1 MKKIKI
7 LFRNGQTVKKDVE
20 DIIILNNDGG
30 QRFYIKPIEG
40 EEIYINPMSVDF
52 IEAKEV

>member
-20 DIIILNNDGG
+20 DIIILNSDGG
-30 QRFYIKPIEG
+30 QRFYIEPLEG
-40 EEIYINPMSVDF
+40 EKIYINPMSVDF
-52 IEAKEV
+52 IEVKGV